1 MKKKQLRVNPGA
13 CLPLIGRRV
22 SSCLAY
28 PRPVWKKHL
37 IAREQEE
44 KDQRYQHLEIRAQKL
59 PDKARS
65 FFPRAA
71 PELSPPVVDK
81 HGETLLTIKKK
92 ASISKTCNPWANIAH
107 FPPTH
112 DASPRT
118 SQDGPG
124 HRPLLR
130 PATACGFIP
139 AKCGQTLE

>member
-59 PDKARS
+59 PNMAYS
-65 FFPRAA
+65 F
-71 PELSPPVVDK
+71 SPGQRRNYP
-81 HGETLLTIKKK
+81 
-92 ASISKTCNPWANIAH
+92 
-107 FPPTH
+107 
-112 DASPRT
+112 
-118 SQDGPG
+118 
-124 HRPLLR
+124 RPLWTSTGK
-130 PATACGFIP
+130 PC
-139 AKCGQTLE
+139 